1 MFLALRPGRAARG
14 RHRSCCRAALPRLPP
29 ARPFWGGAGRAVA
42 GEPCRLR
49 RGPPL
54 GRPTGLTRCAH
65 TTAVFSVVRAACARQ
80 HARGTP
86 EPPHAFSNSRG
97 SHAGLRGPA
106 SLEVMAAVNCGQ
118 SSSPGQPLPY
128 LRQHTRCRERQSAVK
143 AAAGG
148 FWVCMMLV
156 RQGLSPCPRCIAGQ
170 AASRSRWKLLCEH
183 CCVLSRP
190 PALGRLPPSPLP
202 FGPRSTEKLHVYYMA
217 VEA

>member
-97 SHAGLRGPA
+97 EPRRPAGAGVSGGHGGCELRTKFLA
-106 SLEVMAAVNCGQ
+106 RAAAAV
-118 SSSPGQPLPY
+118 PAPAHPLP
-128 LRQHTRCRERQSAVK
+128 RAAVRCQGCRWRLLGVHDACTAGAV
-143 AAAGG
+143 A
-148 FWVCMMLV
+148 V
-156 RQGLSPCPRCIAGQ
+156 
-170 AASRSRWKLLCEH
+170 
-183 CCVLSRP
+183 
-190 PALGRLPPSPLP
+190 PALHCWASCVKIEMEVAL
-202 FGPRSTEKLHVYYMA
+202 
-217 VEA
+217 